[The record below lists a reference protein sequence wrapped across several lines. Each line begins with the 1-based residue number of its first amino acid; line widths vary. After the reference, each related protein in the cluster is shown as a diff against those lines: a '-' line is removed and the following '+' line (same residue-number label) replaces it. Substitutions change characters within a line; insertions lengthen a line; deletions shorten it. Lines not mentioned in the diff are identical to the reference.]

1 MNIFDNG
8 YLTEEEKKALDTQSL
23 IYLAA
28 ANYSGKPSEKI
39 YPQHI
44 YKYCLDAD
52 GKVCRLKYTAAESS
66 LDNADI
72 LWDDFINKD
81 GTDKFYHGT
90 GAYYLSAYLDDD
102 GTERPVLSGK
112 FIQKI
117 PMELVG
123 LKNKKRLS
131 ALSDMTKGVYFLR
144 WVSNSEYEALLTKD
158 AL

>member
-8 YLTEEEKKALDTQSL
+8 YLTEEEKNALDTQSL

-28 ANYSGKPSEKI
+28 ANYSGKPPIKMH
-39 YPQHI
+39 PQHI

-52 GKVCRLKYTAAESS
+52 KKICRFKYTAAQTS
-66 LDNADI
+66 LENADV

-81 GTDKFYHGT
+81 KMDDSYHETGT
-90 GAYYLSAYLDDD
+90 YYLSAYLDDN

-112 FIQKI
+112 FLQKI

-123 LKNKKRLS
+123 VKNPTRFF
-131 ALSDMTKGVYFLR
+131 ADAADGVYFLR
-144 WVSNSEYEALLTKD
+144 WVPNSEYKAFLAED

>member
-28 ANYSGKPSEKI
+28 ANYSGKPSEKM

-81 GTDKFYHGT
+81 GTDHRYHET

-123 LKNKKRLS
+123 IKNPAHFLADAAS
-131 ALSDMTKGVYFLR
+131 GVYFLR
-144 WVSNSEYEALLTKD
+144 WVPNSEYEAFLAED